1 MEVDCYCKLRSIGLQ
16 QKKKKKK
23 RLNSSA
29 SFLKSVINSLLQI
42 TEECMEFL
50 ANKDTFQNGPKS
62 LRTF

>member
-16 QKKKKKK
+16 QKKKKK

-42 TEECMEFL
+42 PEECMEFL